1 LCSDPQAVVADA
13 KSLQLA
19 WVSVLFNIKTIHSLG
34 IVLQFVLQYNECVYS
49 LGDFIMATSVRL
61 DQETEQRLD
70 FLASNTG
77 RTKAYYLREI
87 IEQGIEDME
96 DYYLAANVLERV
108 RKGQEQ
114 VHSAADVRRDLGL
127 DD

>member
-1 LCSDPQAVVADA
+1 MPTSIRLAAD
-13 KSLQLA
+13 
-19 WVSVLFNIKTIHSLG
+19 
-34 IVLQFVLQYNECVYS
+34 
-49 LGDFIMATSVRL
+49 M
-61 DQETEQRLD
+61 EQRLD
-70 FLASNTG
+70 FLASHTG

-87 IEQGIEDME
+87 ISQGIEDLE

-114 VHSAADVRRDLGL
+114 VHSAADVRKDLGL

>member
-1 LCSDPQAVVADA
+1 
-13 KSLQLA
+13 
-19 WVSVLFNIKTIHSLG
+19 
-34 IVLQFVLQYNECVYS
+34 
-49 LGDFIMATSVRL
+49 MATFVRL
-61 DQETEQRLD
+61 AQEIEQRLD
-70 FLASNTG
+70 FLASSTG

-87 IEQGIEDME
+87 IEHGIEEME

-108 RKGQEQ
+108 RKGQEA